1 MKRIICI
8 LLSAVLCCLALSAC
22 GNTTDE
28 NLFTKSVYDTANS
41 IKETFDF
48 DDALFYDDTYE
59 YALDAIM
66 FQYGIEDEAVLNS
79 IDKYAF
85 TVPGTNSAKT
95 FALITF
101 KEGTSAETIDAAEKA
116 IKDVYIANLI
126 NSTAM
131 YDMEQ
136 SEVADK
142 ATFVKYDNAL
152 LLVAYDSAGNNDVIN
167 AVNAAE

>member
-8 LLSAVLCCLALSAC
+8 LLSAILCCCIFSAC
-22 GNTTDE
+22 GEKTNE

-41 IKETFDF
+41 IKDSFDF

-59 YALDAIM
+59 YALDSIM
-66 FQYGIEDEAVLNS
+66 FQYGIEDEAVLDS
-79 IDKYAF
+79 IDKFAF

-101 KEGTSAETIDAAEKA
+101 KEGTSAETIDSAEEA
-116 IKDVYIANLI
+116 IKNVYIANLI

-131 YDMEQ
+131 YDMVQ
-136 SEVADK
+136 SEIADK

-152 LLVAYDSAGNNDVIN
+152 LLVAYDTEGNTAVID
-167 AVNAAE
+167 AVNAE